1 MILKFDGLVVLSVC
15 SSIPLWCSP
24 IWLILSASTYK
35 NCCCKRSVAS
45 FTLPQNLVTV
55 IKIDQLLYSQ
65 AFVPSDLAE
74 IIMANWRMSNASD
87 QHEFPCAENALPAS
101 ESEKNKHVAVYR
113 EMLLTGATKVMLAF
127 YFQLLILIFP
137 KKKLVCLTC
146 GVWVTRVCLLGSQS
160 PNWVTIP

>member
-15 SSIPLWCSP
+15 SSIPLWCSA

-35 NCCCKRSVAS
+35 NCKRSVAS
-45 FTLPQNLVTV
+45 FTLLQNVVTV
-55 IKIDQLLYSQ
+55 IKSDQLLYSQ

-87 QHEFPCAENALPAS
+87 EHEFPCAENALPAS

-113 EMLLTGATKVMLAF
+113 EMLLTGATKVMLTF
-127 YFQLLILIFP
+127 YFQLMILIFP

-160 PNWVTIP
+160 PN

>member
-1 MILKFDGLVVLSVC
+1 MLPLTKIVVAKAL
-15 SSIPLWCSP
+15 L
-24 IWLILSASTYK
+24 
-35 NCCCKRSVAS
+35 
-45 FTLPQNLVTV
+45 QNVVTV
-55 IKIDQLLYSQ
+55 IKSDQLLYSQ

-87 QHEFPCAENALPAS
+87 EHEFPCAENALPAS

-113 EMLLTGATKVMLAF
+113 EMLLTGATKVMLTF

-146 GVWVTRVCLLGSQS
+146 GVWVTRLCLLGSQS
-160 PNWVTIP
+160 PN

>member
-1 MILKFDGLVVLSVC
+1 MVLSVC

-101 ESEKNKHVAVYR
+101 ESEKNKNVAVYR
-113 EMLLTGATKVMLAF
+113 EMLLTGATKVRLAF

-160 PNWVTIP
+160 PN

>member
-15 SSIPLWCSP
+15 SSIPLWCSA

-35 NCCCKRSVAS
+35 NV
-45 FTLPQNLVTV
+45 VTV
-55 IKIDQLLYSQ
+55 IKSDQLLYSQ

-87 QHEFPCAENALPAS
+87 EHEFPCAENALPAS

-113 EMLLTGATKVMLAF
+113 EMLLTGATKVMLTF

-160 PNWVTIP
+160 PN